1 MTSTKIDGKNLS
13 AEQAATEE
21 QLVRQHLPLVQ
32 YVVSEVA
39 HRVPNHVSRSDLVS
53 AGMLGLAQA
62 ARSFDPERGIAFD
75 RFASTRIRGALLDEL
90 RGRDWA
96 SRSVRSR
103 ARGLQAT
110 QEELTNRLGRAP
122 KPEEV
127 ARTLDVS
134 PETVH
139 KLVDD
144 VHRATVLNYD
154 SLVVEGD
161 AESFI
166 ASTDD
171 GPEDQL
177 LDREKKAYLMDAV
190 GALPERLRR
199 VVIGYF
205 FDERSMQ
212 DLADELGVSE
222 SRISQLRAEA
232 LLLLRC
238 LEIQARSV
246 SLKTVAGPGL
256 NDTALAQSSQQRHGN
271 WSLRLPRQPDSALG
285 VPPRSGW
292 RQPRGPVRRL
302 RSCHG
307 QCGVTVLLL
316 LRRAGATPTGSPRSP
331 ASIWRSTG
339 RRRSTP
345 IGGSTKARSWTP
357 CAEAKGEASAQLI
370 EHLKK
375 GDMAREA
382 ERLLDGTGWLP
393 QVLRTPGL
401 PLGSA
406 LWPTHMQ
413 GTARTDL
420 RPVPWRSRPF

>member
-1 MTSTKIDGKNLS
+1 MAATLASSRPECVSAITSTPCACSTEMTPRRARASSSATIALLISVSWFKSLRLPECCDQGSYRRPVPSRAILTHRGHVFQPRGLSSASAPRTETLCQRSTTERDRGKYVTTKQIASNQHSTKSVGAGIDS
-13 AEQAATEE
+13 EQAMNEE
-21 QLVRQHLPLVQ
+21 QLVREHLPLVQ

-127 ARTLDVS
+127 ARTLGIA

-166 ASTDD
+166 ASN
-171 GPEDQL
+171 
-177 LDREKKAYLMDAV
+177 
-190 GALPERLRR
+190 RR
-199 VVIGYF
+199 RTRGHAA
-205 FDERSMQ
+205 RP
-212 DLADELGVSE
+212 
-222 SRISQLRAEA
+222 RA
-232 LLLLRC
+232 
-238 LEIQARSV
+238 Q
-246 SLKTVAGPGL
+246 
-256 NDTALAQSSQQRHGN
+256 
-271 WSLRLPRQPDSALG
+271 G
-285 VPPRSGW
+285 VPDG
-292 RQPRGPVRRL
+292 RGRRAA
-302 RSCHG
+302 RAAAPG
-307 QCGVTVLLL
+307 RDRLL
-316 LRRAGATPTGSPRSP
+316 LRRAVDAGSRRRARRERVAHLAAARRSAAVAPRRRELATR
-331 ASIWRSTG
+331 A
-339 RRRSTP
+339 RRRSGRAAPERTRRAP
-345 IGGSTKARSWTP
+345 Q
-357 CAEAKGEASAQLI
+357 GEL
-370 EHLKK
+370 L
-375 GDMAREA
+375 RRRRR
-382 ERLLDGTGWLP
+382 RLRLP
-393 QVLRTPGL
+393 HAVGPR
-401 PLGSA
+401 A
-406 LWPTHMQ
+406 
-413 GTARTDL
+413 
-420 RPVPWRSRPF
+420 RSRPTRS

>member
-1 MTSTKIDGKNLS
+1 M
-13 AEQAATEE
+13 
-21 QLVRQHLPLVQ
+21 
-32 YVVSEVA
+32 
-39 HRVPNHVSRSDLVS
+39 SRSDLVS

-127 ARTLDVS
+127 ARSLGVA

-166 ASTDD
+166 ASNDD
-171 GPEDQL
+171 GPEDTL
-177 LDREKKAYLMDAV
+177 LDRERKAYLMDAV

-205 FDERSMQ
+205 FEERSMQ

-232 LLLLRC
+232 LLLLRDGVNSQ
-238 LEIQARSV
+238 LEPDAVPAEPRPERSGRPPQGE
-246 SLKTVAGPGL
+246 LLRRGRG
-256 NDTALAQSSQQRHGN
+256 R
-271 WSLRLPRQPDSALG
+271 LRLPHPLDRIVRSRPTRSSSTRDRAPPAACASEYRETRDPR
-285 VPPRSGW
+285 VP
-292 RQPRGPVRRL
+292 QIRRM
-302 RSCHG
+302 
-307 QCGVTVLLL
+307 
-316 LRRAGATPTGSPRSP
+316 P
-331 ASIWRSTG
+331 
-339 RRRSTP
+339 
-345 IGGSTKARSWTP
+345 
-357 CAEAKGEASAQLI
+357 
-370 EHLKK
+370 
-375 GDMAREA
+375 
-382 ERLLDGTGWLP
+382 
-393 QVLRTPGL
+393 
-401 PLGSA
+401 
-406 LWPTHMQ
+406 
-413 GTARTDL
+413 TDL
-420 RPVPWRSRPF
+420 RIAGTSLPTSHSVRRG

>member
-1 MTSTKIDGKNLS
+1 VKSTTQID
-13 AEQAATEE
+13 AEQAAKED
-21 QLVRQHLPLVQ
+21 QLVREHLPLVQ

-39 HRVPNHVSRSDLVS
+39 HRVPNHVSRNDLVS

-127 ARTLDVS
+127 ARSLGIA

-171 GPEDQL
+171 GPEDTL
-177 LDREKKAYLMDAV
+177 LDRERKAYLMDAV

-205 FDERSMQ
+205 FE
-212 DLADELGVSE
+212 
-222 SRISQLRAEA
+222 
-232 LLLLRC
+232 
-238 LEIQARSV
+238 
-246 SLKTVAGPGL
+246 
-256 NDTALAQSSQQRHGN
+256 
-271 WSLRLPRQPDSALG
+271 
-285 VPPRSGW
+285 
-292 RQPRGPVRRL
+292 
-302 RSCHG
+302 
-307 QCGVTVLLL
+307 
-316 LRRAGATPTGSPRSP
+316 GS
-331 ASIWRSTG
+331 
-339 RRRSTP
+339 
-345 IGGSTKARSWTP
+345 
-357 CAEAKGEASAQLI
+357 
-370 EHLKK
+370 
-375 GDMAREA
+375 
-382 ERLLDGTGWLP
+382 
-393 QVLRTPGL
+393 
-401 PLGSA
+401 
-406 LWPTHMQ
+406 
-413 GTARTDL
+413 
-420 RPVPWRSRPF
+420 

>member
-1 MTSTKIDGKNLS
+1 M
-13 AEQAATEE
+13 AEDLERRAGRRPRE
-21 QLVRQHLPLVQ
+21 QLVREHLPLVQ

-127 ARTLDVS
+127 ARSLGVA

-166 ASTDD
+166 ASNDD
-171 GPEDQL
+171 GPEDTL
-177 LDREKKAYLMDAV
+177 LDRERKAYLMDAV

-205 FDERSMQ
+205 FEERSMQ

-232 LLLLRC
+232 LLLLRDGVNSQ
-238 LEIQARSV
+238 LEPERRAGRAAAR
-246 SLKTVAGPGL
+246 TVASPRRKATYYAAVAAG
-256 NDTALAQSSQQRHGN
+256 
-271 WSLRLPRQPDSALG
+271 LRLPRTR
-285 VPPRSGW
+285 V
-292 RQPRGPVRRL
+292 
-302 RSCHG
+302 
-307 QCGVTVLLL
+307 
-316 LRRAGATPTGSPRSP
+316 GA
-331 ASIWRSTG
+331 
-339 RRRSTP
+339 
-345 IGGSTKARSWTP
+345 
-357 CAEAKGEASAQLI
+357 
-370 EHLKK
+370 
-375 GDMAREA
+375 
-382 ERLLDGTGWLP
+382 
-393 QVLRTPGL
+393 V
-401 PLGSA
+401 
-406 LWPTHMQ
+406 
-413 GTARTDL
+413 
-420 RPVPWRSRPF
+420 RSRPTRSSSTRPTRRRGRRSCLTIWSPARDRRPIPQIPRSRPADRGTLPTLALANEVDERRGPTGRLAYITEETR

>member
-1 MTSTKIDGKNLS
+1 MTKIDGRNLS

-21 QLVRQHLPLVQ
+21 QLVRDHLPLVQ

-122 KPEEV
+122 KPEELARSLGV
-127 ARTLDVS
+127 A

-166 ASTDD
+166 ASNDD
-171 GPEDQL
+171 GPEDTL
-177 LDREKKAYLMDAV
+177 LDRERKAYLMDAV

-205 FDERSMQ
+205 FEERSMQ

-222 SRISQLRAEA
+222 IAHLAV
-232 LLLLRC
+232 
-238 LEIQARSV
+238 ARRG
-246 SLKTVAGPGL
+246 VAV
-256 NDTALAQSSQQRHGN
+256 AA
-271 WSLRLPRQPDSALG
+271 
-285 VPPRSGW
+285 
-292 RQPRGPVRRL
+292 
-302 RSCHG
+302 
-307 QCGVTVLLL
+307 
-316 LRRAGATPTGSPRSP
+316 
-331 ASIWRSTG
+331 
-339 RRRSTP
+339 
-345 IGGSTKARSWTP
+345 
-357 CAEAKGEASAQLI
+357 
-370 EHLKK
+370 
-375 GDMAREA
+375 
-382 ERLLDGTGWLP
+382 
-393 QVLRTPGL
+393 
-401 PLGSA
+401 
-406 LWPTHMQ
+406 
-413 GTARTDL
+413 
-420 RPVPWRSRPF
+420 